1 MKKMAMQR
9 NNNEAMRQK
18 IKCQCVS
25 IRLLLA
31 DRLQYF
37 FSYFCGVVYIS
48 SLFKDVQ
55 SNVLAIFFK
64 VT

>member
-25 IRLLLA
+25 LRLLLA

-37 FSYFCGVVYIS
+37 FSV
-48 SLFKDVQ
+48 
-55 SNVLAIFFK
+55 IF
-64 VT
+64 VE

>member
-9 NNNEAMRQK
+9 INNEAMRQK

-25 IRLLLA
+25 LRLLLA

-37 FSYFCGVVYIS
+37 FSYIKYLYLHF
-48 SLFKDVQ
+48 LKM
-55 SNVLAIFFK
+55 SNQ
-64 VT
+64 TY